1 MSGKRGVVLLV
12 DDNAD
17 DVELA
22 LLAFEKAGLTAQI
35 VVARDGLE
43 ALDYLQGTGKYAGR
57 DVRELPSVVLLDL
70 KMPKLDG
77 IGLLKRI
84 RGDARTQYL
93 PVVVLTSSTEEKDLV
108 ESYKHWVN
116 SYVRKPVNFKQF
128 EEVSRQLGVYWSALN
143 LVAPPGGTHS

>member
-1 MSGKRGVVLLV
+1 MSGKRGVILLV

-17 DVELA
+17 DVELT
-22 LLAFEKAGLTAQI
+22 LMAFEKAELDAEV

-43 ALDYLQGTGKYAGR
+43 ALDYLLGTGKYVGR
-57 DVRELPSVVLLDL
+57 DVRELPNVVLLDL
-70 KMPKLDG
+70 KMPRLDG

-84 RGDARTQYL
+84 RGDARIKHL
-93 PVVVLTSSTEEKDLV
+93 PVVILTSSTEEKDLA

-128 EEVSRQLGVYWSALN
+128 EEVSRQLGVYWGSMN
-143 LVAPPGGTHS
+143 VVAPGGPHS

>member
-1 MSGKRGVVLLV
+1 MSSKRGLILLV

-17 DVELA
+17 DVELT
-22 LLAFEKAGLTAQI
+22 LMAFEKAGLTADV

-57 DVRELPSVVLLDL
+57 DVTQLPHVVLLDL
-70 KMPKLDG
+70 KMPRLDG

-84 RGDARTQYL
+84 RGEARTQYL
-93 PVVVLTSSTEEKDLV
+93 PVVILTSSTEERDLV

-128 EEVSRQLGVYWSALN
+128 EEVSRQLGLYWGALN
-143 LVAPPGGTHS
+143 VVAPEGPHS